1 MNFDPFKFQEN
12 RIIWGLLFFVV
23 GLVLSTLAT
32 IFVIIRL
39 PANYF
44 IDDGAASTEAAH
56 PPWRRVLGTLV
67 KNLIGVGLVILGLV
81 MALPGVPGQGLLTI
95 FIGIVLLDVPG
106 KREFEKRIISKP
118 SILRACNRLR
128 ARFGKEALRIERT
141 PALVGEKNEASVT
154 DERDDDHGRAK

>member
-1 MNFDPFKFQEN
+1 MNFDLFKFQEN
-12 RIIWGLLFFVV
+12 RIAWGLLFFVV

-44 IDDGAASTEAAH
+44 IDDGAAATETSH
-56 PPWRRVLGTLV
+56 PPWRRILGTLV
-67 KNLIGVGLVILGLV
+67 KNIIGVGLVILGLV

-118 SILRACNRLR
+118 AILRACNRLR
-128 ARFGKEALRIERT
+128 ARFGKDPLLIERT
-141 PALVGEKNEASVT
+141 PALIGEKNEGSVT
-154 DERDDDHGRAK
+154 DERDDGQGRAK